1 MHLVYLNLES
11 GRPLQNGEFAVDLS
25 IRDRLRDGWNLD
37 PLGVCLLGV
46 VGRSSRATSA
56 DSRLT
61 RARRGRMLRI
71 FQPADAFDGGQP

>member
-37 PLGVCLLGV
+37 PRGVCLLGM

-56 DSRLT
+56 DFTLDT
-61 RARRGRMLRI
+61 RAARPDDAHLPASGR
-71 FQPADAFDGGQP
+71 F